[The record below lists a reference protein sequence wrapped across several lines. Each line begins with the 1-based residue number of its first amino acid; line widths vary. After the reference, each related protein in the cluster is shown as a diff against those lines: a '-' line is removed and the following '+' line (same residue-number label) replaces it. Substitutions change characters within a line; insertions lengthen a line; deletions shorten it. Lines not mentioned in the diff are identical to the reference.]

1 MSEPRYG
8 DTILDARRMRPWQV
22 KSVEWPHVHTNKPD
36 GSVGRTFDLDRLECV
51 DHDAGLWQEMA
62 P

>member
-1 MSEPRYG
+1 
-8 DTILDARRMRPWQV
+8 MRPWQV